1 MKRFENDLKQI
12 EKAVQGVAHNSQPD
26 SLYEPI
32 SYLTGL
38 GGKRVRPLLCLLGSR
53 CFGGNVADVI
63 PAAVA
68 VELFHNFTLMHDDIM
83 DNADVR
89 RGQPT
94 VHSRWSPSQAILSGD
109 VTLVLA
115 YEELLKIPVDTRE
128 KVIHLFNRTAIEV
141 CEGQQLDLDFEKRND
156 VSEEEYL
163 YMIKLKTSV
172 LLAASITM
180 GAMIA
185 GASKEQLELVY
196 DYGLNIGL
204 SFQLRDDL
212 LDTFGDESFGKRIGG
227 DILAD
232 KKTYLLIR
240 SLRKAGEAEKAILDT
255 HVGTQPVDP
264 AVKVSE
270 VKGVMERLQ
279 VADETQALATQHY
292 EKGMAALAQIASQG
306 ADTEDL
312 SYLANLMLERST

>member
-1 MKRFENDLKQI
+1 MKRFEADLQLI
-12 EKAVQGVAHNSQPD
+12 EKAVQGVGHNSQPS
-26 SLYEPI
+26 SLYGPI

-38 GGKRVRPLLCLLGSR
+38 GGKRVRPLLCLLGTR
-53 CFGGNVADVI
+53 IFGGNVNQAL

-89 RGQPT
+89 RGKPT

-109 VTLVLA
+109 VTMVLA
-115 YEELLKIPVDTRE
+115 YEQLLKIPVEIRE
-128 KVIHLFNRTAIEV
+128 KVIHLFNQTAIEV
-141 CEGQQLDLDFEKRND
+141 CEGQQFDLDFEKRTD

-163 YMIKLKTSV
+163 NMIKLKTSV
-172 LLAASITM
+172 LLACSVTM

-185 GASKEQLELVY
+185 GATVEQIEKVY
-196 DYGLNIGL
+196 AYGLHIGL

-240 SLRKAGEAEKAILDT
+240 SLRKAGEAERAILDI
-255 HVGTQPVDP
+255 HVGVSPQDP
-264 AVKVSE
+264 EVKVNE
-270 VKGVMERLQ
+270 VKGVMERLD
-279 VADETQALATQHY
+279 VADETQALATKHY
-292 EKGMAALAQIASQG
+292 EIGMRALDGLADQG
-306 ADTEDL
+306 IDTEEL
-312 SYLANLMLERST
+312 SYLANLMLERSK

>member
-1 MKRFENDLKQI
+1 MKRFEADLQLI
-12 EKAVQGVAHNSQPD
+12 EKAVQGVAHKSQPA
-26 SLYEPI
+26 SLYDPV

-38 GGKRVRPLLCLLGSR
+38 GGKRIRPLLCLLGAR
-53 CFGGNVADVI
+53 LFGGNVDQVL

-68 VELFHNFTLMHDDIM
+68 VELFHNFSLMHDDIM

-115 YEELLKIPVDTRE
+115 YEELLKIPVEIRE
-128 KVIHLFNRTAIEV
+128 KVIHLFNQTAIEV
-141 CEGQQLDLDFEKRND
+141 CEGQQFDLDFEKRAD

-163 YMIKLKTSV
+163 NMIKLKTSV
-172 LLAASITM
+172 LLACSVTM

-185 GASKEQLELVY
+185 GANEEQIEKVY
-196 DYGLNIGL
+196 DYGLHIGL

-240 SLRKAGEAEKAILDT
+240 SLRKAGEAERAILNT
-255 HVGTQPVDP
+255 HVGVKTQDP
-264 AVKVSE
+264 EVKVSE
-270 VKGVMERLQ
+270 VKGVMERLE
-279 VADETQALATQHY
+279 VADETQALATKHY
-292 EKGMAALAQIASQG
+292 EIGMAALNVLTDQG
-306 ADTEDL
+306 IDTGDL
-312 SYLANLMLERST
+312 SYLANLMLERSK